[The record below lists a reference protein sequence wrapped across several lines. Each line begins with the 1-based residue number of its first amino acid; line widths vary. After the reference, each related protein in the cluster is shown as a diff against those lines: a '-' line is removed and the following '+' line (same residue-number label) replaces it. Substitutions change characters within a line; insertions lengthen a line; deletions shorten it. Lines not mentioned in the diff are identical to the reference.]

1 MKISCNTV
9 ACQKNFKLK
18 IHQRIQELGDI
29 NNFPCNI
36 LTAGEITTLMITVR
50 FVGVVRT
57 SKR

>member
-1 MKISCNTV
+1 MSCNTD

-18 IHQRIQELGDI
+18 ITKQIQELGDI
-29 NNFPCNI
+29 NNFPCSI